1 MNPESIV
8 PRTIINEEDDI
19 DSIDVPYEI
28 DIPFIIMPKSDP
40 KELFITKQ
48 HSDPIEPLI
57 FKQHPDPIE
66 PLIFKQHPDPI
77 EPFIVKQHPD
87 PIELFIVNQHPD
99 PIEPNINNVSNPLIY
114 DSFDSNL
121 IVDIDLNKNLYS

>member
-8 PRTIINEEDDI
+8 PRTIINEEDDK
-19 DSIDVPYEI
+19 DPIDVPYEI

-40 KELFITKQ
+40 KEPFIV
-48 HSDPIEPLI
+48 
-57 FKQHPDPIE
+57 
-66 PLIFKQHPDPI
+66 KQHPDPI

-87 PIELFIVNQHPD
+87 PIE
-99 PIEPNINNVSNPLIY
+99 PNINNVSNPLIF

>member
-8 PRTIINEEDDI
+8 PRTIINEEDDK
-19 DSIDVPYEI
+19 DPIDVPYEI

-40 KELFITKQ
+40 KEPFN
-48 HSDPIEPLI
+48 
-57 FKQHPDPIE
+57 
-66 PLIFKQHPDPI
+66 FKQHPDPI

-87 PIELFIVNQHPD
+87 PIESFIVKQHPD
-99 PIEPNINNVSNPLIY
+99 PIEPNINNVSNPLIF

>member
-8 PRTIINEEDDI
+8 PRTIINEEDDK
-19 DSIDVPYEI
+19 DPIDVPYEI

-40 KELFITKQ
+40 KEPFIV
-48 HSDPIEPLI
+48 
-57 FKQHPDPIE
+57 
-66 PLIFKQHPDPI
+66 KQHPDPI

-87 PIELFIVNQHPD
+87 PIEPFIVKQHPD
-99 PIEPNINNVSNPLIY
+99 PIEPNINNVSNPLIF

>member
-8 PRTIINEEDDI
+8 PRTIINEEDDK
-19 DSIDVPYEI
+19 DPIDVPYEI

-40 KELFITKQ
+40 KEPFN
-48 HSDPIEPLI
+48 
-57 FKQHPDPIE
+57 
-66 PLIFKQHPDPI
+66 FKQHPDPI

-87 PIELFIVNQHPD
+87 PIEPFIVKQHPDPIESFIVKQHPD
-99 PIEPNINNVSNPLIY
+99 PIEPNINNVSNPLIF

>member
-8 PRTIINEEDDI
+8 PRTIINEEDDK
-19 DSIDVPYEI
+19 DPIDVPYEI

-40 KELFITKQ
+40 KEPFIV
-48 HSDPIEPLI
+48 
-57 FKQHPDPIE
+57 
-66 PLIFKQHPDPI
+66 KQHPDPI

-87 PIELFIVNQHPD
+87 PIESFIVKQHPD
-99 PIEPNINNVSNPLIY
+99 PIEPNINNVSNPLIF

>member
-8 PRTIINEEDDI
+8 PRTIINEEDDK
-19 DSIDVPYEI
+19 DPIDVPYEI

-40 KELFITKQ
+40 KEPFN
-48 HSDPIEPLI
+48 
-57 FKQHPDPIE
+57 
-66 PLIFKQHPDPI
+66 FKQHPDPI

-87 PIELFIVNQHPD
+87 PIEPFIVKQNPD
-99 PIEPNINNVSNPLIY
+99 PIEPNINNVSNPLIF